1 MGTKRLSKIEKCL
14 LTQGQI
20 KVAELFVLLNWLQ
33 VPLSYFLI
41 DLTPTCSKESMG
53 AKEEN

>member
-1 MGTKRLSKIEKCL
+1 M
-14 LTQGQI
+14 LTQEQI

-41 DLTPTCSKESMG
+41 DITPPKTPSG
-53 AKEEN
+53 VAKQEKP